1 MSTSISKV
9 LGATVVAAGVL
20 LAAPDARAQE
30 QPFDHMTCV
39 KVSRDDRLAKMPP
52 PLTLT
57 PQQSEFLTSTG
68 CKPVGGGRIA
78 RADEVC
84 YPSAKAPGNPPG
96 GADLTGQNFLCY
108 RVRCARN
115 DASNRT
121 ELEITDQFGEGT
133 VFANQ
138 RPVTKKLC
146 VPAYL
151 DGAPTPTPGASP
163 TPTGEPTGTPV
174 PTETP
179 EPTETPGSTGTPAPT
194 ETPEPTPSIAP
205 TETPGPT
212 GTPEPT
218 ETPAPTETPE
228 PTPTVGSAS
237 LAFVAPVTDLL
248 R

>member
-1 MSTSISKV
+1 MSKSISRV
-9 LGATVVAAGVL
+9 LGASVVAAGVL
-20 LAAPDARAQE
+20 LASREVRAQE

-39 KVSRDDRLAKMPP
+39 KISRDDRLARMPP
-52 PLTLT
+52 PLALT
-57 PQQSEFLTSTG
+57 SQQSEFLTSSG

-84 YPSAKAPGNPPG
+84 YPSAKAPSNPPG
-96 GADLTGQNFLCY
+96 GIDLSGQNFLCY
-108 RVRCARN
+108 RVRCERN
-115 DASNRT
+115 GGGNRT
-121 ELEITDQFGEGT
+121 ELSITDQFGEGT
-133 VFANQ
+133 VFANE

-151 DGAPTPTPGASP
+151 AGAPTPTPGASP
-163 TPTGEPTGTPV
+163 TPTVQPTGTPV

-179 EPTETPGSTGTPAPT
+179 EPTETPGPTGTPAPT
-194 ETPEPTPSIAP
+194 ETPEPTATAAP
-205 TETPGPT
+205 TETPEPT